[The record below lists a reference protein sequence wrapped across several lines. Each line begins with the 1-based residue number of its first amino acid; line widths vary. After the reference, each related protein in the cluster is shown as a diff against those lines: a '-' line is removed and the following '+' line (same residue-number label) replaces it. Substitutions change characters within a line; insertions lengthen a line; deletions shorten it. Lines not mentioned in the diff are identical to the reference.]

1 MVIAYLRVGTSN
13 KELQDDARIGLA
25 IRVWHSLV
33 THATD
38 SNLDLAIHAEKGL
51 VLESVVPFEHIIGI
65 SGNIKTFTNFENSVS
80 AFKHADHL
88 FFIRIQERLF
98 CSRSFRTA

>member
-1 MVIAYLRVGTSN
+1 MGD
-13 KELQDDARIGLA
+13 ELQDDARIGLA
-25 IRVWHSLV
+25 IRIWYSLV

>member
-1 MVIAYLRVGTSN
+1 MMPELDWQYGYGIAWY
-13 KELQDDARIGLA
+13 
-25 IRVWHSLV
+25 
-33 THATD
+33 HATD

-98 CSRSFRTA
+98 CSRSFRRPNGPPALFL